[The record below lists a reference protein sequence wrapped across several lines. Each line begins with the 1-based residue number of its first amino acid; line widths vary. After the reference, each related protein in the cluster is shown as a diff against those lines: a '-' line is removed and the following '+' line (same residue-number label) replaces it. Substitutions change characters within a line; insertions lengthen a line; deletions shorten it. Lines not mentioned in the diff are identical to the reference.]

1 MDDLETQRR
10 FKAEL
15 KAPFPFVADP
25 DGALVKLYDVKMA
38 VVSYAQ
44 RYTFVIGPDRRI
56 LKVQSGSDAI
66 NPEGAIQ
73 ACPVRRRPKPD
84 AGTPA
89 FLTPDAGAPKP

>member
-25 DGALVKLYDVKMA
+25 EGKLVNLYDVKMA

-44 RYTFVIGPDRRI
+44 RYTFVVGEDRKI
-56 LKVQSGSDAI
+56 LKVESGSDAI
-66 NPEGAIQ
+66 DPDAAIKS
-73 ACPVRRRPKPD
+73 CPIRRRARPD

-89 FLTPDAGAPKP
+89 K

>member
-10 FKAEL
+10 FKTEL

-25 DGALVKLYDVKMA
+25 QGDLVKLFDVKMA

-44 RYTFVIGPDRRI
+44 RYTFVIGEGRKI
-56 LKVQSGSDAI
+56 LKVESGSDAI

-73 ACPVRRRPKPD
+73 ACPIRRKPKPD

-89 FLTPDAGAPKP
+89 LDAGVPSKK